1 MADETKPGHRR
12 RKTVDPKVQA
22 ARDEAERQANAL
34 LNADSAKQA
43 ASATDVTTSGD
54 PSHVDV
60 VFAEET
66 TKQIL
71 RKHLDAAEIV
81 AETKALITQKT
92 FQMEVRRI
100 QKESGIQDIV
110 IEIGPEGQLSF
121 YPSIPTFLKN
131 AYKVQ
136 RAPEI
141 ESRVRS
147 SGETLTNFR
156 DKVEKL
162 AYKGEGNERAM
173 SDTKVLETLK
183 ADDPVR
189 YASLNR
195 SAIKNALTWIRE
207 NKPLRK
213 ARKK

>member
-1 MADETKPGHRR
+1 MADETKAGPRR
-12 RKTVDPKVQA
+12 RRIVNQA
-22 ARDEAERQANAL
+22 EAERQANEL
-34 LNADSAKQA
+34 LAADDAKRA

-71 RKHLDAAEIV
+71 KKHLDAAEIV
-81 AETKALITQKT
+81 AKTKTLITQET
-92 FQMEVRRI
+92 FKAEVHRI
-100 QKESGIQDIV
+100 QRESGIQDIV

-156 DKVEKL
+156 DKVEKI
-162 AYKGEGNERAM
+162 AYRGEGNERTSL
-173 SDTKVLETLK
+173 SDKQVWEK
-183 ADDPVR
+183 IVADDPVR
-189 YASLNR
+189 YATLNR